1 MIPIPS
7 RTLGIAVTQ
16 GRGRPFVHEVRYVYR
31 LPRVWHVRAPN
42 LQPANEVRV
51 S

>member
-31 LPRVWHVRAPN
+31 LPSVAVHAPN